1 MGFASLSHPVDRV
14 MTLRKPMRRSATVIA
29 TLALLLMGIN
39 ASPAQDRSASPP
51 RQAAATSASP
61 LPRDYRVRIADYLRT
76 RNRYVVRD
84 AKITAPYERWGGL
97 FKGGTFTALCVAVF
111 RDNVFGIVVRDNY
124 VFDFDGD
131 RVRPVA
137 MGMEPCEPLTPFPE
151 LMRALAAKP

>member
-1 MGFASLSHPVDRV
+1 
-14 MTLRKPMRRSATVIA
+14 MRRSSPILA
-29 TLALLLMGIN
+29 TLALLLIGIS
-39 ASPAQDRSASPP
+39 AGSAQDRSAGAPS
-51 RQAAATSASP
+51 RTAASSTSS
-61 LPRDYRVRIADYLRT
+61 LPRDYRMRIADYLRA

-111 RDNVFGIVVRDNY
+111 RDNPFGIVVRDNY

-137 MGMEPCEPLTPFPE
+137 MGTERCEPLSPFPE
-151 LMRALAAKP
+151 LMRALTSKR